1 MKKTIIL
8 AIMMVMVLTG
18 CGIKEEKAEVKS
30 EVDVMTE
37 SVIEETDELVDMV
50 EELYASPEYW
60 EEIENESQ
68 DGIY

>member
-18 CGIKEEKAEVKS
+18 CGTKEEKAEVKS